1 MITITSQIRQQA
13 KDFAILTNNN
23 DKNTFLNSQKKA
35 FLLMSPEDKLEHFKA
50 IQQRTEEL
58 KQKMQKH
65 SFA

>member
-1 MITITSQIRQQA
+1 MNTTSQIRQQA
-13 KDFAILTNNN
+13 KDFANLTNNI
-23 DKNTFLNSQKKA
+23 DKNTFLNAQKEA
-35 FLLMSPEDKLEHFKA
+35 FLLMSPEEKLEHFRA

>member
-1 MITITSQIRQQA
+1 MNTKPQIHQQA
-13 KDFAILTNNN
+13 KDFANLTNNS
-23 DKNTFLNSQKKA
+23 DKKTFLNSQKEA
-35 FLLMSPEDKLEHFKA
+35 FLLMSQEEKLEHFRA